1 MQDGGAGFGIPK
13 RTQTPEPWVRRLADD
28 GMSYYYVNKYDGQI
42 SWTVPESGAPP
53 SYTDDGI
60 SRELYALIGP
70 SAPTLTAQLA
80 KPKFKAK
87 PKLSGGAKAVKW

>member
-1 MQDGGAGFGIPK
+1 MKP
-13 RTQTPEPWVRRLADD
+13 
-28 GMSYYYVNKYDGQI
+28 
-42 SWTVPESGAPP
+42 
-53 SYTDDGI
+53 DGI